1 MAQIIINLII
11 TMARRLRRQIDRRF
25 DSVDRQ
31 LDELRT
37 LIDPTEKQNKQVE
50 AMLEAELQRAANLDA
65 LQRHESPAP

>member
-31 LDELRT
+31 LDELRG